1 MNDHSELKKLAE
13 KATPGLRV
21 VTREW
26 SDDDFEYQQEI
37 FTVWSECETLEINI
51 DGSFVGK
58 DKADAEL
65 IAAANPA
72 AVLELISE
80 VEALKEQLECAD
92 EQVVFL
98 EKQVKKLILENES
111 LKKDAARYRFGVDN
125 NHWTDAQVDY
135 AMSNKE

>member
-1 MNDHSELKKLAE
+1 MKDYSELKMLAE

-58 DKADAEL
+58 DKADAEF

-72 AVLELISE
+72 AVLELIAE
-80 VEALKEQLECAD
+80 VE
-92 EQVVFL
+92 
-98 EKQVKKLILENES
+98 S
-111 LKKDAARYRFGVDN
+111 LRKDAARYRFGVDN